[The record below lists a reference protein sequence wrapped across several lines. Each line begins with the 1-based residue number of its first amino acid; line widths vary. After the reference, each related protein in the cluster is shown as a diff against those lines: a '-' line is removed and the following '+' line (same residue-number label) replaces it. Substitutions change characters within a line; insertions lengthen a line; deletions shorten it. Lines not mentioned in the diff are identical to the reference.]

1 MCDDLS
7 FSSGVCL
14 HTHLFVMPASRRQ
27 AEGGVGAGAGA
38 GAGNTGDTGGGRSR
52 LFCRRIH

>member
-1 MCDDLS
+1 
-7 FSSGVCL
+7 
-14 HTHLFVMPASRRQ
+14 MPASRRQ

-38 GAGNTGDTGGGRSR
+38 GNSGDTGGGKSC